1 MRAMLAAIQC
11 EKGDLDGNLAGHL
24 ALLAKASTE
33 GGDLLLLPE
42 MSLTGS
48 ADPAA
53 NPERLIA
60 LRHPPVSGL
69 ADAIR
74 HARRRG
80 LWIAMAGQAGSTID
94 EDFPGLAAL
103 IDPGGTVR
111 DRLPDW
117 REGTIVTEI
126 PL

>member
-33 GGDLLLLPE
+33 GCDLLLLPE

-60 LRHPPVSGL
+60 LHHPAVSAL
-69 ADAIR
+69 ASATAERAI
-74 HARRRG
+74 AACFG
-80 LWIAMAGQAGSTID
+80 IAERSADGRPHITQVV
-94 EDFPGLAAL
+94 AA
-103 IDPGGTVR
+103 
-111 DRLPDW
+111 
-117 REGTIVTEI
+117 
-126 PL
+126 